1 MMATAFVTAGIGAAI
16 VAALMFVLWLIHLAM
31 KNASIVDAGW
41 AGGIGILAIA
51 YAVRAEGDPM
61 RAWVIAS
68 MGALWSLRLAAHLL
82 MRIIGEPEEGRYAEL
97 RREWKTNLGL
107 KFLIFFEFQALLCV
121 VLSIPLLIPTL
132 NPRPGLSVLEI
143 AGAVLWSIAIAGE
156 AIADAQ
162 LRRFKSDAANRGKT
176 CRAGLWNYS
185 RHPNYFFEWLIW
197 VSFALFASASPW
209 GWIGFLSPA
218 LILYFLLK
226 VTGIPATEAQSLRS
240 RGEDFRR
247 YQETTSVFV
256 PWFPKGMQ

>member
-1 MMATAFVTAGIGAAI
+1 MMPAALVTAGIGAAI
-16 VAALMFVLWLIHLAM
+16 VAALMFALWLIHLAM

-41 AGGIGILAIA
+41 AGGIGILAIV
-51 YAVRAEGDPM
+51 YAIRSGGDPM

-82 MRIIGEPEEGRYAEL
+82 MRIIGEPEEGRYVEL

-132 NPRPGLSVLEI
+132 NPRPGLSTLEI
-143 AGAVLWSIAIAGE
+143 AGAVLWSIAVAGE

-240 RGEDFRR
+240 RGEEFRR

-256 PWFPKGMQ
+256 PWFTKGMQ